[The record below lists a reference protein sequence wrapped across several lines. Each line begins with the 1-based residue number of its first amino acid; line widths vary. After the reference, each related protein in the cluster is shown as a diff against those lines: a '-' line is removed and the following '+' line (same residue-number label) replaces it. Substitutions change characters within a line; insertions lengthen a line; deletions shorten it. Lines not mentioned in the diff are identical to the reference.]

1 MTNRWLL
8 IAIIGGAIALTMG
21 GLALG
26 SRAKDPLP
34 EPGSGFG
41 AGPVTAATPLTRQWA
56 AVVDGLGAGIDP
68 ASPNAC
74 KAGRP
79 ECLDAVLAEMEARLA
94 RIGCG
99 HAAPFAFT
107 YLEMT
112 KGVERR
118 VDESE
123 LFGDPRA
130 IAHLDALFAQLYFD
144 AFDNWAAGRRD
155 QVPGAWQMAFAAA
168 DAETASAA
176 ADVLLGMNAHISR
189 DLAYSVAA
197 MLEQAPEAT
206 ANTADF
212 ALVNGVIAE
221 VKGPLLLAAAERFDP
236 SLAELEAALVSDSSV
251 DATTLISVWRQRSFD
266 LGRRLAEAPTAD
278 AKRAV
283 ETEIERVAV
292 ASAAAILNGDA
303 STGGCQLEAPSARPT
318 KSDGELVHVEALRE
332 AAVALHAPQPHKAA
346 EGQVIEQS
354 RRDAR

>member
-1 MTNRWLL
+1 MPAPMTNRWLL
-8 IAIIGGAIALTMG
+8 VVIVGSAIALTIG

-26 SRAKDPLP
+26 SRVDDPFP
-34 EPGSGFG
+34 DPGSGFG
-41 AGPVTAATPLTRQWA
+41 AGPVTASTPLTRQWA

-112 KGVERR
+112 RGVERR
-118 VDESE
+118 VDEAE
-123 LFGDPRA
+123 LFGDPKA
-130 IAHLDALFAQLYFD
+130 VAHLDALFAQLYFD
-144 AFDNWAAGRRD
+144 AFDNWAAGRSD
-155 QVPGAWQMAFAAA
+155 EVPGAWQIAFAAA
-168 DAETASAA
+168 DGRMASAA

-197 MLEQAPEAT
+197 MLDNAPEAT
-206 ANTADF
+206 ANMTDF

-221 VKGPLLLAAAERFDP
+221 VKGPLLRAAAERFDP
-236 SLAELEAALVSDSSV
+236 SLAELEAALAPDPTV
-251 DATTLISVWRQRSFD
+251 DATALITVWRERSFD

-283 ETEIERVAV
+283 EAEIERIAV

-303 STGGCQLEAPSARPT
+303 VFDRGLAPDDRRAFC
-318 KSDGELVHVEALRE
+318 
-332 AAVALHAPQPHKAA
+332 
-346 EGQVIEQS
+346 EQ
-354 RRDAR
+354 AG